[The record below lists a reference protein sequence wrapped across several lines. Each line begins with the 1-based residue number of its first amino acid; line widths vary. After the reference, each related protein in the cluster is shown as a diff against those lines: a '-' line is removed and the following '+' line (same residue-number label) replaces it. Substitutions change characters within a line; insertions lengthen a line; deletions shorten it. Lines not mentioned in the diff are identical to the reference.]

1 MHTLYCY
8 YTSRRHQCG
17 QGKTHTLDMIVN
29 LQEQQI
35 LQLEVKKFYIIRVSV
50 FGVNLSKCSM

>member
-1 MHTLYCY
+1 MLVKEEGSMHTLYCY

-35 LQLEVKKFYIIRVSV
+35 LQLEVKKFYTMYLVLI
-50 FGVNLSKCSM
+50 